1 MYYDTV
7 GGDPYGEICLFSFK
21 SEKGA
26 ENQEESV
33 QMLADNVDD
42 CILIFLCEIGH
53 SSPVLTRSH
62 ISVAG
67 HKKKRSTLQAE
78 AALARKYE

>member
-1 MYYDTV
+1 
-7 GGDPYGEICLFSFK
+7 
-21 SEKGA
+21 
-26 ENQEESV
+26 
-33 QMLADNVDD
+33 MLADNVDD
-42 CILIFLCEIGH
+42 FILIFLCEIGH

-67 HKKKRSTLQAE
+67 HKKRRSTLQAE